1 MTMGCKART
10 ERVVPFGFENQLPR
24 ATDLKTKGEKPSH
37 VAHRV
42 CIYGSVP
49 SLQFVCSPQ
58 ITTQAGFVLTRRMYT
73 THTVMTNL
81 SHPSNTVP
89 TEVEQSDTLPSLL
102 GAHAVIVSPAWS
114 I

>member
-1 MTMGCKART
+1 MGCKART
-10 ERVVPFGFENQLPR
+10 ERVVEFGFENQLPC
-24 ATDLKTKGEKPSH
+24 APDLKTKGEKSSH
-37 VAHRV
+37 AAHRV

-49 SLQFVCSPQ
+49 SLQLTCSPQ

-73 THTVMTNL
+73 IHSVMTNL
-81 SHPSNTVP
+81 SHPSNAVP
-89 TEVEQSDTLPSLL
+89 TEVEQGDTLPSVF

>member
-1 MTMGCKART
+1 M
-10 ERVVPFGFENQLPR
+10 EFDFENQLPR
-24 ATDLKTKGEKPSH
+24 ATDLKTQGETSSH

-49 SLQFVCSPQ
+49 SLQFTCSPQ
-58 ITTQAGFVLTRRMYT
+58 ITTQAGFVLTCRMYT

-89 TEVEQSDTLPSLL
+89 MEVEQGDTLPSVF
-102 GAHAVIVSPAWS
+102 GTPAVIVSPAWS